1 MIRIVWRL
9 DSKPTRPPGP
19 RRRPQAGL
27 RLALLSLATV
37 ILLLGAVI
45 AGVFCYETIG
55 HGPAHGGSAG
65 TETDAGARQHPGAQV
80 AMWPGGNAAEHA
92 TYVARDSGERDSPG

>member
-1 MIRIVWRL
+1 MLRL
-9 DSKPTRPPGP
+9 GSKPTRHPGP

-45 AGVFCYETIG
+45 AGVFCYESIG
-55 HGPAHGGSAG
+55 HDFSRGGSAG
-65 TETDAGARQHPGAQV
+65 AGSAGAGTDVGTRVPALPPG
-80 AMWPGGNAAEHA
+80 
-92 TYVARDSGERDSPG
+92 

>member
-1 MIRIVWRL
+1 VIKIML
-9 DSKPTRPPGP
+9 LLGSKPTRRPGP

-55 HGPAHGGSAG
+55 HGPTHGTSAG
-65 TETDAGARQHPGAQV
+65 AAADV
-80 AMWPGGNAAEHA
+80 APIWVH
-92 TYVARDSGERDSPG
+92 